1 MPLLF
6 SYGTLQQKKVQLT
19 IFGRLPHGQAGE
31 LPRFERSSVSIND
44 PKIEAELGT
53 THYASAV
60 FNGNDASRVDG
71 TVFEIT
77 DAELAAADR
86 YEKASNY
93 VRVAATLAS
102 GLHVW
107 MYVDAGSARNIPP
120 AKEVE

>member
-19 IFGRLPHGQAGE
+19 IFGRLLAGQADE
-31 LPRFERSSVSIND
+31 LPRFERASVRIND

-77 DAELAAADR
+77 EAELAAADL
-86 YEKASNY
+86 YENASNY
-93 VRVAATLAS
+93 VRVAETLAS
-102 GLHVW
+102 GRHAW
-107 MYVDAGSARNIPP
+107 IYVDAGSARNIPP
-120 AKEVE
+120 ARDVE